1 MKGSHGTLSCSES
14 LYLEGDT
21 SLTGPGIVRLSE
33 LSILQKNKNKA
44 SRAVSMGPRML
55 LERWTQ
61 VRLEG
66 PGLTTHRQA
75 GPDASSLPLKIHFQK
90 KTKENIYF
98 IMLTKSVR
106 DPTKNETLISVT
118 NL

>member
-1 MKGSHGTLSCSES
+1 
-14 LYLEGDT
+14 
-21 SLTGPGIVRLSE
+21 
-33 LSILQKNKNKA
+33 
-44 SRAVSMGPRML
+44 MGPRML

-66 PGLTTHRQA
+66 PGLTTHRL
-75 GPDASSLPLKIHFQK
+75 GLMLHHSLSKSIFK
-90 KTKENIYF
+90 KTIENIYF

-106 DPTKNETLISVT
+106 DPTKNETLISMT